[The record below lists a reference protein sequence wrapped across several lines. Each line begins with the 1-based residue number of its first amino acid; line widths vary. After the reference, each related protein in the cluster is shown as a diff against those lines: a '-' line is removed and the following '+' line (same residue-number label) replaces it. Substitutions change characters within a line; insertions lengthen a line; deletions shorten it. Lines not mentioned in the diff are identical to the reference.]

1 MRRKTVLLSV
11 FVLAVMVISLNA
23 PSVSSQPVTGDAMHV
38 DSKMVI
44 SGLGDLSGTG
54 SAEITYTGNAAS
66 VLRLAIFHGFDRNG
80 DQWMDVNETRDFMN
94 GVSHYLVGKSYWGI
108 TVKSATNFTTKSKE
122 YITSHTSGLV
132 QSQWSST
139 NLVMFKIGFEGQGLG
154 ATKMVETAQ
163 GAYNAF
169 GAAVFD
175 CTGFRFNGTLVLKH
189 RVTSLVI
196 GSFTNPEIADGN
208 ITELRAPFG
217 DVIWYSFEG
226 PVSSAVTADDQIAY
240 SSFSIMENQQI
251 SFAVLFIGCL
261 MILRMPGKNFDKF
274 AKLHPRKFRKYAKPL
289 MSVRISAYI
298 LAAVLV
304 VLYLFPFLFSFVSK
318 SAMFYAAYL
327 YLLVPVAI
335 IGEYFFSKGMYNK
348 AAISIPDESIIEVKQ
363 ALIQPEEGEGEI
375 LCKVCYKP
383 IEAGLEIFQCNCGF
397 TMHVE
402 CAEKVQTCPSCG
414 EMLFPQRTRSIQ
426 CRSCGETFLYSGRE
440 DPYSIQCAKC
450 GAFQEEIKAGKN
462 YLVVDE
468 DPRNAFMMIRAMSL
482 SERPTMCLTVQ
493 FPGKI
498 RSEYDL
504 ANVQVKW
511 LSDSSTDIDNVNPKN
526 LDGDSMELVSTF
538 LMTTKEA
545 GVLLDGI
552 ESLIEMNGF
561 DKVIAFV
568 KRLNDLAAIH
578 RSTII
583 LSVNKKAVAQD
594 QFKSI
599 SDEFDEIHDYQ

>member
-1 MRRKTVLLSV
+1 
-11 FVLAVMVISLNA
+11 
-23 PSVSSQPVTGDAMHV
+23 VT
-38 DSKMVI
+38 
-44 SGLGDLSGTG
+44 T
-54 SAEITYTGNAAS
+54 
-66 VLRLAIFHGFDRNG
+66 
-80 DQWMDVNETRDFMN
+80 
-94 GVSHYLVGKSYWGI
+94 
-108 TVKSATNFTTKSKE
+108 
-122 YITSHTSGLV
+122 
-132 QSQWSST
+132 
-139 NLVMFKIGFEGQGLG
+139 
-154 ATKMVETAQ
+154 
-163 GAYNAF
+163 
-169 GAAVFD
+169 
-175 CTGFRFNGTLVLKH
+175 
-189 RVTSLVI
+189 LVI

-217 DVIWYSFEG
+217 DVIWYSFQG
-226 PVSSAVTADDQIAY
+226 PVSSSVTADDQIAY

-289 MSVRISAYI
+289 MSVRISAYV

-304 VLYLFPFLFSFVSK
+304 VLYLFPFLFSFISK
-318 SAMFYAAYL
+318 SAMLYAAYL
-327 YLLVPVAI
+327 YLLVPMAVI
-335 IGEYFFSKGMYNK
+335 VEYFFSKGMYNK

-375 LCKVCYKP
+375 LCKVCTKP
-383 IEAGLEIFQCNCGF
+383 INAGLEIFQCTCGF

-426 CRSCGETFLYSGRE
+426 CRSCGETFLFSGRE
-440 DPYSIQCAKC
+440 DAYSIQCSKC
-450 GAFQEEIKAGKN
+450 GAFQEEIKGGKN

-482 SERPTMCLTVQ
+482 SERPTMCLTTQ

-504 ANVQVKW
+504 GNVQVKW
-511 LSDSSTDIDNVNPKN
+511 LSESSTDIDNVNPKN

-561 DKVIAFV
+561 DKVLAFV

-583 LSVNKKAVAQD
+583 LSVNKKTVAQD

>member
-1 MRRKTVLLSV
+1 
-11 FVLAVMVISLNA
+11 
-23 PSVSSQPVTGDAMHV
+23 
-38 DSKMVI
+38 
-44 SGLGDLSGTG
+44 LGDLTGTG

-66 VLRLAIFHGFDRNG
+66 TMRKAIFNESDKNG
-80 DQWMDVNETRDFMN
+80 DQWLDVNETIDFLD
-94 GVSHYLVGKSYWGI
+94 GVSYSLLGKPYWGI
-108 TVKSATNFTTKSKE
+108 TVESATNFTTKTKE

-132 QSQWSST
+132 QSQWDST
-139 NLVMFKIGFEGQGLG
+139 ALLMFKIGFEGKGLG

-163 GAYNAF
+163 GAYDAF
-169 GAAVFD
+169 GAAVYDF
-175 CTGFRFNGTLVLKH
+175 TGYRFNGTLVLKH
-189 RVTSLVI
+189 RVTTLVI
-196 GSFTNPEIADGN
+196 GSYTNPEIADGG
-208 ITELRAPFG
+208 ISELRAPFG
-217 DVIWYSFEG
+217 NVVWYSFEG
-226 PVSSAVTADDQIAY
+226 NVSSGSTSDDQIAY

-251 SFAVLFIGCL
+251 SFIVLFVGCL
-261 MILRMPGKNFDKF
+261 MILRMPGKNFDKY
-274 AKLHPRKFRKYAKPL
+274 AKLHPRKFRRYAKPL
-289 MSVRISAYI
+289 MSVRISAYV

-304 VLYLFPFLFSFVSK
+304 VLYLFPYLFSFISK
-318 SAMFYAAYL
+318 SAMIYAAYL

-335 IGEYFFSKGMYNK
+335 VGEYFFSKAMYNK

-363 ALIQPEEGEGEI
+363 ALIMPEEGEGEI

-426 CRSCGETFLYSGRE
+426 CRACGETFLYSGSE
-440 DPYSIQCAKC
+440 DPYSIQCVKC
-450 GAFQEEIKAGKN
+450 GAFQEEIKGGKN

-482 SERPTMCLTVQ
+482 SERPAMCLTIQ

-504 ANVQVKW
+504 GNVQIKW
-511 LSDSSTDIDNVNPKN
+511 LSESSTDIDNVNPKN

-561 DKVIAFV
+561 DKVLAFV

-578 RSTII
+578 GSTII
-583 LSVNKKAVAQD
+583 LSINKKVVPQE

>member
-1 MRRKTVLLSV
+1 
-11 FVLAVMVISLNA
+11 MVITLNA

-66 VLRLAIFHGFDRNG
+66 AVRHEIINKFDKNG
-80 DQWMDVNETRDFMN
+80 NQFLDVNETRDFMN

-132 QSQWSST
+132 QSQWEST
-139 NLVMFKIGFEGQGLG
+139 ALVMFKIGFEGKGLG

-163 GAYNAF
+163 GAINAF

-226 PVSSAVTADDQIAY
+226 PVSSGVTADDQIAY

-289 MSVRISAYI
+289 RSVRISAYV

-335 IGEYFFSKGMYNK
+335 IGEHFFSKGMYNK

-363 ALIQPEEGEGEI
+363 ALMQPEEGEGEI

-383 IEAGLEIFQCNCGF
+383 IEVGLEIFQCNCGF

-426 CRSCGETFLYSGRE
+426 CRSCGETFLYSGKE

-482 SERPTMCLTVQ
+482 SERPTMCLTTQ

-504 ANVQVKW
+504 GNVQVKW

-583 LSVNKKAVAQD
+583 LSINKKAVAQD